1 MIVGAVSDSVK
12 EADKVNDEASEEMS
26 KEMLEPRDSVEN
38 AVEIDNDA
46 VSEYVELDSE
56 AVTVMLSTSVVVVT
70 EGITDV
76 VSTAEADEMMP
87 EREPVPTS
95 VEGVPSESSVSSTVS
110 VIRVVVR
117 STVVL
122 ELYLV

>member
-1 MIVGAVSDSVK
+1 MIVGAVSDSVN
-12 EADKVNDEASEEMS
+12 EADKVNDETSEEIS

-38 AVEIDNDA
+38 V
-46 VSEYVELDSE
+46 VSESVELDLE
-56 AVTVMLSTSVVVVT
+56 TVTVMLSTSVVVVT
-70 EGITDV
+70 EGIANV
-76 VSTAEADEMMP
+76 VSTADADEMMP
-87 EREPVPTS
+87 ERESVPTS
-95 VEGVPSESSVSSTVS
+95 VEGVPSESSVNSTVS